1 METPMKSMYITYQDR
16 YSGMKISGN
25 KAVTTDFINKNGHMK
40 RAFYITVQ
48 LEAPLWGS
56 VQSYDGAGMS
66 GGPLHFTAVLPRTM
80 QQGPLF
86 QLLRRIEMVPGAP
99 VKPLWDALAAE
110 GWYVAKD
117 GMLRDKKSGAVI
129 SGKAIRN
136 VFTPQD
142 GKVPHTGTDRV
153 KAEKWATLF
162 SDLLSDPK
170 TFAAQAD
177 HSIEYLILGSEEVEM
192 KAYRLFIP
200 KLQSPERIGIEP
212 GVVLPDPVDLAMCVY
227 HAFTPNAPAIA
238 KQCLEATLDKVGPK
252 PFPLYFA
259 QTLIKTL
266 GTKKYGRW
274 ADIQGTKGSRY
285 DATRTAVMASGLWS
299 QTVPN
304 LINLMPVDF

>member
-1 METPMKSMYITYQDR
+1 MSKLVYLTYQDK
-16 YSGMKISGN
+16 YAGIKIAGD
-25 KAVTTDFINKNGHMK
+25 KPVVVPTGTTRQAHMQ
-40 RAFYITVQ
+40 RAFYLMAQ
-48 LEAPLWGS
+48 LEAPMWGS
-56 VQSYDGAGMS
+56 VQSYDGAAMS
-66 GGPLHFTAVLPRTM
+66 GGPAHWVAVLPRTM

-110 GWYVAKD
+110 GWYVARD

-136 VFTPQD
+136 AFTPQD
-142 GKVPHTGTDRV
+142 GKVPQAGKDKL
-153 KAEKWATLF
+153 KAEKWALLF
-162 SDLLSDPK
+162 HDLLSDPK
-170 TFAAQAD
+170 TFATQAD
-177 HSIEYLILGSEEVEM
+177 HSIEYLIQGSEDLEM

-212 GVVLPDPVDLAMCVY
+212 GVVLPEPVDLAMCVY

-238 KQCLEATLDKVGPK
+238 KQCLEATLAKVGPK
-252 PFPLYFA
+252 PNPLYFA
-259 QTLIKTL
+259 QTLITTL

-274 ADIQGTKGSRY
+274 ADVPGTKGSRY
-285 DATRTAVMASGLWS
+285 DATRTAVRASGLWS